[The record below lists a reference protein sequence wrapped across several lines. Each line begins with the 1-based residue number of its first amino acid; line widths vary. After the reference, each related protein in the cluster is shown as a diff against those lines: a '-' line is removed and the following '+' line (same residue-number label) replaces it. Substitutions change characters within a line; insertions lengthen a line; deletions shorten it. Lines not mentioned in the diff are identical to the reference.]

1 MKINFFRTH
10 QINSI
15 AFKQEINS
23 QKPSK
28 LWIEGED
35 KFVRSANQIEN
46 KPDEKTIITKADL
59 DKNFSELSL
68 AELNRIFEEVYPE
81 VTKFNLNFNPIFQ
94 KLKIEKPTIKVE
106 DFINANMRACYSFA
120 ENTIS
125 FSKQLLEEDLFLLC
139 KKDENNRPKH
149 FLGFCTES
157 RLEEEA
163 ETLSK
168 EEGEIDVV
176 KLTDKEKEF
185 YICSLLAHEIRHVL
199 QAHTV
204 ASTDECIEEFK
215 DSLRANTD
223 LISILKS
230 QMKKS
235 YNDLLKD
242 MEKMKKEGQ
251 EITPEM
257 LQLVEECKPDE
268 DKDYSYGLDY
278 TPKEVLPSD
287 SKIKFSVLM
296 QDKRELSVKE
306 DLLPAEILK
315 LIDDK
320 GAGYKA
326 LSYICNLLEI
336 DAFNHQ
342 FEFILS
348 NSPEDNSEM
357 RKEVLSGMAIEA
369 KKNSALGIDLL
380 ELLNKL
386 PEGMKK

>member
-1 MKINFFRTH
+1 MNISAIKSPI
-10 QINSI
+10 IKSI
-15 AFKQEINS
+15 VFKQRDIEPKS
-23 QKPSK
+23 PK
-28 LWIEGED
+28 LWLEKED
-35 KFVRSANQIEN
+35 CFIKQKQDDPIQKYNASNVDIDKLFEIYNLEELKNIFNNAY
-46 KPDEKTIITKADL
+46 KPIRE
-59 DKNFSELSL
+59 
-68 AELNRIFEEVYPE
+68 
-81 VTKFNLNFNPIFQ
+81 FNEIFNPIFK
-94 KLKIEKPTIKVE
+94 KLKIKKPSIKIE
-106 DFINANMRACYSFA
+106 DFQNANMRACYSFA

-139 KKDENNRPKH
+139 KKDENNKPKQ
-149 FLGFCTES
+149 FFGFCTES
-157 RLEEEA
+157 HLEQEA
-163 ETLSK
+163 ETISK
-168 EEGEIDVV
+168 EEGKIDII

-185 YICSLLAHEIRHVL
+185 YICSLFAHEIRHVL

-204 ASTDECIEEFK
+204 VSTDECIEQFK
-215 DSLRANTD
+215 ASLRANTD
-223 LISILKS
+223 LITILKS

-242 MEKMKKEGQ
+242 MERMKKEGQ

-306 DLLPAEILK
+306 DLLPAEISK

-348 NSPEDNSEM
+348 NSPENNSEM

-369 KKNSALGIDLL
+369 KKNSSLGIDLL
-380 ELLNKL
+380 ELLKKL
-386 PEGMKK
+386 PKGMKL